1 MIFNFN
7 DERDRF
13 FWGSFWHDDNCRNL
27 SVLNPDDVIL
37 AVNKAYIDMTPRT
50 INGLGLSV
58 DSVPKSY
65 KKDYNGLV
73 NKKIKLLNDLRQN
86 LAKNIVNSVFKAN
99 QFKDAI
105 HKSLCDTFKK
115 EFEGLADK
123 LNKDI
128 EQANIPGLKR
138 ITTKKITY
146 GKAQKIVNMTMK
158 YLYFFDNANTYVNS
172 VFNNCHMAIDEYIM
186 VYFNKNGINRPG
198 TSWSNFDDATYEE
211 YQDGIKDYCNQK
223 GEKPFF
229 AEFKYWNQG
238 RKIAN
243 NP

>member
-1 MIFNFN
+1 MIYNFN

-13 FWGSFWHDDNCRNL
+13 FWGSFWHDDNVRIL
-27 SVLNPDDVIL
+27 SVLEPNDVIL

-58 DSVPKSY
+58 DSVPKNYKQSY
-65 KKDYNGLV
+65 NDLKT
-73 NKKIKLLNDLRQN
+73 KKIGLLNTLRQN
-86 LAKNIVNSVFKAN
+86 LANNIVSKVFKAN
-99 QFKDAI
+99 KFDDNI
-105 HKSLCDTFKK
+105 HETLCDTFKK
-115 EFEGLADK
+115 EFEDLANV

-128 EQANIPGLKR
+128 KQANIPGLKE

-158 YLYFFDNANTYVNS
+158 YLYFFDNANNYVNS
-172 VFNNCHMAIDEYIM
+172 VFDNCHMAIDEYIM
-186 VYFNKNGINRPG
+186 VYFDSVGINRKG
-198 TSWSNFDDATYEE
+198 YSNSWSNFDFSNYSN
-211 YQDGIKDYCNQK
+211 YQSAIKNYCSQK

-238 RKIAN
+238 RKI
-243 NP
+243 